1 MRNARKALCGLLALL
16 ILALAGCACDQGGV
30 TGGTKA
36 PEDGGQAAEGSVQL
50 LTWANAPTVN
60 FLRALAESFHQA
72 YPSYT
77 LQVTDAPQS
86 EHDQVM
92 QTRLSAGNVD
102 VVSFQQF
109 SKPQED
115 WNAAAMDKPLW
126 QQYIDEGLLLDLSQ
140 EAFMARFTESAKQDN
155 AYNGKNYSMPTSTVA
170 YNGLF
175 YNKTIF
181 EELNLSVPT
190 TWDAFIDLCQA
201 IRDDGR
207 YAVITCG
214 AADQWP
220 LNMFATGIMTSLY
233 GQESEAIGQGI
244 FTGEIK
250 HTDPQI
256 LELYAM
262 MDQFAS
268 FLEPGV
274 TGVAYSDVPGRFAS
288 GKVAMLAD
296 GSWQAPT
303 IDAANPDFA
312 YGYFPIPGKTAREDG
327 LPPQFGIKY
336 DLAFAVAAN
345 AKNKEGALAFL
356 DYFST
361 KEVYTDFLNAVGG
374 FTPTQ
379 PDITL
384 DNAFLNSLAP
394 GLQKPYVHAEHRLYS
409 PKGVGEYGGNGG
421 FSFFYLKTLGGPFTY
436 EELAQRAEEDFETA
450 RKAAASLTGR

>member
-1 MRNARKALCGLLALL
+1 
-16 ILALAGCACDQGGV
+16 
-30 TGGTKA
+30 
-36 PEDGGQAAEGSVQL
+36 
-50 LTWANAPTVN
+50 
-60 FLRALAESFHQA
+60 
-72 YPSYT
+72 
-77 LQVTDAPQS
+77 
-86 EHDQVM
+86 
-92 QTRLSAGNVD
+92 
-102 VVSFQQF
+102 
-109 SKPQED
+109 
-115 WNAAAMDKPLW
+115 
-126 QQYIDEGLLLDLSQ
+126 
-140 EAFMARFTESAKQDN
+140 
-155 AYNGKNYSMPTSTVA
+155 MPTSTVA

-175 YNKTIF
+175 YNKAIF

-190 TWDAFIDLCQA
+190 TWDAFIELCQA

-233 GQESEAIGQGI
+233 GQESETIGQGL

-336 DLAFAVAAN
+336 DPCLLPWAAN

-361 KEVYTDFLNAVGG
+361 KEVYTDFLNALAALRPPSRTSRWT
-374 FTPTQ
+374 TPFSTAWRRACKS
-379 PDITL
+379 PMCTPSTGSIAPRALANTAATAALAFSTSKPLAVPLPMRSWRKGRRRTL
-384 DNAFLNSLAP
+384 RRP
-394 GLQKPYVHAEHRLYS
+394 GRRPR
-409 PKGVGEYGGNGG
+409 P
-421 FSFFYLKTLGGPFTY
+421 
-436 EELAQRAEEDFETA
+436 
-450 RKAAASLTGR
+450 